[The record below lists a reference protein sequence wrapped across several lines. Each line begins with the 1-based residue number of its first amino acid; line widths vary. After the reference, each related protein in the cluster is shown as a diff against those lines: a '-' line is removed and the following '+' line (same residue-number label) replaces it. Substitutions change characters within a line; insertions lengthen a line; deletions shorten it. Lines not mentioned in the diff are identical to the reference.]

1 MASWDVVMGYDDQY
15 GEIGADEELLDALSI
30 SGAGN
35 TEIVGSGGYEIVGAA
50 PTTQRRAAAAG
61 NPQARAIAMKH
72 AIAVRQQ
79 ALSKRRRF
87 PLGFVPTAVAGGGA
101 TTAVIPAAP
110 QNLFRAERVTIPSDI
125 AFDFGV
131 IDIKVG
137 NSSQLVSGGEV
148 PGAIFTEVAIDNEV
162 TFDTA
167 EVGNQ
172 ITITVR
178 NTNAGALTFRG
189 ALMGTIAKT

>member
-1 MASWDVVMGYDDQY
+1 MSQWETVMGYGGHDDQF

-35 TEIVGSGGYEIVGAA
+35 TEIVGSGGYEIIGA
-50 PTTQRRAAAAG
+50 RRAAAAQ
-61 NPQARAIAMKH
+61 NQAKQIAMKH

-110 QNLFRAERVTIPSDI
+110 QNLFRAERVTVPSDI

-148 PGAIFTEVAIDNEV
+148 PAAIFTEVAIDNEV